1 MAVGELIRRGIV
13 CPANY
18 EIRFGPALRTRTLRK
33 LLLSYGTSYVKST
46 PETLPVAAAP
56 TERMPVSDR
65 LIPAGSGAPRLS
77 SPNLPPRA
85 TLGGSV
91 LDRSNEPPT
100 GSAGIRGIQETW
112 FEGLSL
118 SFDAATEVRRGGAAW
133 QFVPMPMAAKA
144 ATASPCSINW
154 RRSGFILPFSETGRR
169 ECICL
174 HATRG
179 CARRDGA
186 SARSIIK
193 CTADAGGQLPCG
205 VETPR
210 CSQQIV

>member
-1 MAVGELIRRGIV
+1 V
-13 CPANY
+13 
-18 EIRFGPALRTRTLRK
+18 
-33 LLLSYGTSYVKST
+33 
-46 PETLPVAAAP
+46 
-56 TERMPVSDR
+56 
-65 LIPAGSGAPRLS
+65 GSGAPRLS

-85 TLGGSV
+85 TLRGSV
-91 LDRSNEPPT
+91 PARSNEPPT
-100 GSAGIRGIQETW
+100 GSAGIRGVQATLV
-112 FEGLSL
+112 EGLAL
-118 SFDAATEVRRGGAAW
+118 SFDAAIDERRGGAAW
-133 QFVPMPMAAKA
+133 PFVPMPMAATA
-144 ATASPCSINW
+144 ATASPCSSNW

-186 SARSIIK
+186 FAQSINK

-205 VETPR
+205 VETPG